1 VSVLDL
7 LFGRSPAWSEVVYWC
22 LDLETGGLKPARD
35 PILAVGL
42 VPVREGTIHLGEA
55 YATLVRPDVPHT
67 PDADAMGA
75 HHLVPFEYRDAPAM
89 ATVALEIERRIGEGV
104 LLFHHARM
112 DLGFLRAAFGR
123 LGRPFPK
130 RPVVDTVAL
139 LQKLERQEKLIGGTR
154 REETSLNLT
163 DARRQLGLPDY
174 PVHDALT
181 DAVATAEL
189 FLVLRSRLGAER
201 LRHLT

>member
-1 VSVLDL
+1 VSLLDFL
-7 LFGRSPAWSEVVYWC
+7 LRKSPAWSEVVFWS
-22 LDLETGGLKPARD
+22 LDLETGGLKPGRD

-42 VPVREGTIHLGEA
+42 VPVREGTIQIGEA
-55 YATLVRPDVPHT
+55 YTTLVRPDLEHT

-75 HHLVPFEYRDAPAM
+75 HHLVPLEYRDAPEM
-89 ATVALEIERRIGEGV
+89 AAVAPEIERRVGEGA
-104 LLFHHARM
+104 LLLHHARM
-112 DLGFLRAAFGR
+112 DLGFLTAAFRR